1 MKISYNWLKSYLD
14 LNLVPADV
22 AEILT
27 NTGLEVESV
36 DAWESVPGGLEGV
49 VIGEIVACEKHPDAD
64 KLNVT
69 KVDVGTGELLQ
80 IVCGAPNARVGL
92 KSPVAL
98 VGATLY
104 PSSGEKFQIKKAK
117 IRGVESFGMIC
128 ADDELGLGA
137 SHAGI
142 MELDPATKVGTPA
155 ADYFKVEKDHVF
167 EIGLTPNRSDA
178 YSHIGVARDLSAA
191 LSTVYKIEA
200 TLKKPATN
208 LENAKITSLK
218 SANQLDLCAPIPCV
232 KLDRGNGVKEVLI
245 EDTAACPRYSG
256 VNIAGVKVAESPQWL
271 KNKLL
276 TIGLRPINNVVDIT
290 NYVLHEYGQPL
301 HAFDAD
307 RIRGGKVII
316 KKLAQGTVFKALDG
330 TDRKLSAEDLMICD
344 TEGGLCIAGVFG
356 GLDSGVSERT
366 TNIFLESAHFDQVSV
381 RKTAARHNLRTDAA
395 MHFEKIT
402 DVNATVE
409 VLKRAASLICEICGG
424 HVVSD
429 IIDVYPAPVSGYT
442 VTTGITR
449 LNKLAGADIPAATI
463 KNILTKLG
471 ISIEKE
477 EGDQL
482 SLLVPTFKADVKR
495 EADVLEEILRIYGYN
510 NIPMPQMLHSSLSF
524 SPQVDPVK
532 LENTAAALLV
542 GAGFSE
548 ISTNSISQ
556 SKFEQDEAL
565 KQQQIMLLNSQ
576 TAELD
581 SLRTSML
588 YSGLEVIAHNQNR
601 KAGDLRLY
609 EIGKTYHRDK
619 DIFTQQQHLVLF
631 LTGQDIADNWLSKGR
646 KYDFYHLQ
654 SYVSNLLSR
663 FGIHEYASTVIESS
677 PFAFASQLSVEGQH
691 LASYGQVDKAIL
703 KNFDI
708 RQDVFFADIN
718 WDLVM
723 QHSQH
728 VHVQFRH
735 LAKFPA
741 VRRDL
746 AMLVSADLRFEQIEQ
761 LARAEGRKLLR
772 EVSLFDVYKGD
783 KIEQGKKSYA
793 VSFTFLDPEKTLT
806 DADIDKTMSKLMKKL
821 ESELGAVIR
830 K

>member
-36 DAWESVPGGLEGV
+36 DGWESVPGGLEGV

-104 PSSGEKFQIKKAK
+104 PASGEKFQIKKAK

-155 ADYFKVEKDHVF
+155 AEYFKVEKDHVF

-232 KLDRGNGVKEVLI
+232 KLDRGSGVKEVLI
-245 EDTAACPRYSG
+245 EDTTACPRYSG
-256 VNIAGVKVAESPQWL
+256 VNIAGVKVDESPQWL

-316 KKLAQGTVFKALDG
+316 KKLAEGTVFKALDG

-402 DVNATVE
+402 DINATVE

-424 HVVSD
+424 HIVSD
-429 IIDVYPAPVSGYT
+429 IIDVYPAPVSGYP
-442 VTTGITR
+442 VTTSISR
-449 LNKLAGADIPAATI
+449 LNKLAGADIPANTI

-471 ISIEKE
+471 IAIEKE
-477 EGDQL
+477 DGDQL

-495 EADVLEEILRIYGYN
+495 EADILEEILRIYGYN
-510 NIPMPQMLHSSLSF
+510 NIPMPKMLHSSLSF

-556 SKFEQDEAL
+556 SKFEQEEAL

-609 EIGKTYHRDK
+609 EIGKTYHRNK
-619 DIFTQQQHLVLF
+619 DTFTQQQHLVLF

-654 SYVSNLLSR
+654 SYVSNVLAR
-663 FGIHEYASTVIESS
+663 FGIHEYTSTVIESS
-677 PFAFASQLSVEGQH
+677 PFAFASQLSIEGQH
-691 LASYGQVDKAIL
+691 LATYGQVDKAIL

-708 RQDVFFADIN
+708 KQDVFFADIN

-735 LAKFPA
+735 LPKFPA

-761 LARAEGRKLLR
+761 LARTEGRKLLR

-821 ESELGAVIR
+821 ESELGVVIR

>member
-36 DAWESVPGGLEGV
+36 EAWESVPGGLDGV

-80 IVCGAPNARVGL
+80 IVCGAPNARVRL

-128 ADDELGLGA
+128 ADDELGLGT

-155 ADYFKVEKDHVF
+155 AEYFKVEKDQVF

-178 YSHIGVARDLSAA
+178 YSHIGVARDLAAA
-191 LSTVYKIEA
+191 LSAVYKIDA
-200 TLKKPATN
+200 SIQKPKTN

-218 SANQLDLCAPIPCV
+218 SANQLDLCAPVPCV
-232 KLDRGNGVKEVLI
+232 KLDRGTGVKEVLI

-256 VNIAGVKVAESPQWL
+256 VNISGVKIGDSPAWL
-271 KNKLL
+271 QNRLRA
-276 TIGLRPINNVVDIT
+276 IGLRPINNVVDIT

-307 RIRGGKVII
+307 RIKGGKIVV
-316 KKLAQGTVFKALDG
+316 KKLADGTVFKALDG
-330 TDRKLSAEDLMICD
+330 TDRKLSSDDLMICD
-344 TEGGLCIAGVFG
+344 AEGGVCIAGVFG
-356 GLDSGVSERT
+356 GLDSGVSGTT
-366 TNIFLESAHFDQVSV
+366 TNIFLESAYFDSTSV

-402 DVNATVE
+402 DINATVE

-429 IIDVYPAPVSGYT
+429 IIDVYPAPVRGYE
-442 VTTGITR
+442 VTTTITR

-477 EGDQL
+477 DGDSL
-482 SLLVPTFKADVKR
+482 SLLVPTFKVDVKR
-495 EADVLEEILRIYGYN
+495 EADILEEVLRIYGYN
-510 NIPMPQMLHSSLSF
+510 NIPMPKTLQSSLSF
-524 SPQVDPVK
+524 SPKVDPVK
-532 LENTAAALLV
+532 LENIAAALLT
-542 GAGFSE
+542 GTGFSE

-556 SKFEQDEAL
+556 SKFEQDDAL
-565 KQQQIMLLNSQ
+565 RRQQILLLNSQ

-601 KAGDLRLY
+601 KSGDLRLY
-609 EIGKTYHRDK
+609 EIGKTYHRHGDH
-619 DIFTQQQHLVLF
+619 FTQQQHLALF
-631 LTGQDIADNWLSKGR
+631 LTGQDVADNWLSKGH

-654 SYVSNLLSR
+654 SYVSNVLTR
-663 FGIHEYASTVIESS
+663 FGVHEYSANVIESS
-677 PFAFASQLSVEGQH
+677 PFAFASRLSLEGQV
-691 LASYGQVDKAIL
+691 LATYGQVDRNIL

-708 RQDVFFADIN
+708 KQDVFFADIN
-718 WDLVM
+718 WDLVL
-723 QHSQH
+723 QHSHQ

-735 LAKFPA
+735 LPKFPA

-761 LARAEGRKLLR
+761 IAKAEGRKLLR

-783 KIEQGKKSYA
+783 KIEAGKKSYA

-806 DADIDKTMSKLMKKL
+806 DADIDKTMTKLMKKL